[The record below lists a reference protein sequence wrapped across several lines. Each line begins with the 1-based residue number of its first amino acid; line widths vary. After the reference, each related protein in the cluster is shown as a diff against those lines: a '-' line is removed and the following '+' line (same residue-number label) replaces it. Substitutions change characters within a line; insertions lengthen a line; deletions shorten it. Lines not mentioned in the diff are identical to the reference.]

1 MVEKLR
7 RRFITVAMLSILAVM
22 ACIVGAIYTVNRLQI
37 ISNSDNML
45 GYISD
50 MAGNI
55 GGPPN
60 FMDPQETEGP
70 AGQMPPRENGTFSE
84 HEEGPDS
91 PVGSGYD
98 PGTQEPGRSGMQGD
112 LGKRGQLQYRSLV
125 INAET
130 PYRTR
135 FFSVTYEN
143 GSYLG
148 SDLTH
153 VASVAE
159 EDAMEYGSAALL
171 SGREK
176 GTENIYRYLAVTEE
190 NGSVIIYFLDIS
202 EELATTRTF
211 LRGSLIVAAVSY
223 ILLFVLIYFI
233 SKAAVSP
240 IARNIENQKRFITD
254 AEHEIKTPLAIISAN
269 TEALEMIQG
278 KSEWTANIKD
288 QVKRSSELVQRLLV
302 LSKMDEENISLSFK
316 DFSISDAVL
325 ETVAPFGAVASSSD
339 KQFEM
344 DIEPGITYKGDE
356 RAVRELVSIL
366 TDNAIKYCTESGSVL
381 VSLYKEGK
389 KIIFRTVNDVDP
401 GSVTDTSLL
410 FNRFYR
416 TDESRSRDT
425 GGYGIG
431 LSIAQAVADAHGGSI
446 SAKQEGGKIT
456 FRTVL

>member
-7 RRFITVAMLSILAVM
+7 KRFIIVAMLSILAVM
-22 ACIVGAIYTVNRLQI
+22 ACIVGAIYTVNRSQV
-37 ISNSDNML
+37 ISNSDDML

-55 GGPPN
+55 GGPPR
-60 FMDPQETEGP
+60 FMDSPENGESG
-70 AGQMPPRENGTFSE
+70 GQIPPRE
-84 HEEGPDS
+84 D
-91 PVGSGYD
+91 GSFDQGISDND
-98 PGTQEPGRSGMQGD
+98 PGKQGDPGRREQFE
-112 LGKRGQLQYRSLV
+112 YRSLV

-143 GSYLG
+143 GSSLS

-153 VASVAE
+153 VASVTE
-159 EDAMEYGSAALL
+159 EDAMAYGSDVLS

-176 GTENIYRYLAVTEE
+176 GTEDIYRYLAVSGE
-190 NGSVIIYFLDIS
+190 NDSEIIYFLDIS
-202 EELATTRTF
+202 EELATTRSF
-211 LRGSLIVAAVSY
+211 LKGSLIVAAVSY

-233 SKAAVSP
+233 SKAAVRP
-240 IARNIENQKRFITD
+240 IAQNIENQKRFITD

-302 LSKMDEENISLSFK
+302 LSKMDEENVSLSFK

-325 ETVAPFGAVASSSD
+325 ETVAPFGAVASSSG

-344 DIEPGITYKGDE
+344 DIEPGITYRGDE
-356 RAVRELVSIL
+356 RAVRELASIL

-381 VSLYKEGK
+381 VSLYREGK
-389 KIIFRTVNDVDP
+389 KIILRTVNDVDP
-401 GSVTDTSLL
+401 DAVEDTSLL

-416 TDESRSRDT
+416 TDESRSRET

-431 LSIAQAVADAHGGSI
+431 LSIAQAVTDAHGGSI
-446 SAKQEGGKIT
+446 SAKQEDGKIT
-456 FRTVL
+456 FRAVL